1 MEHKRPFWPWLVPI
15 VSVVYTVW
23 VVLLALDKT
32 FGFAKAYEYFG
43 FDTWLYVGSGLFIAF
58 IVMMVLF
65 MPEGKKFDGEK
76 DEKDEEKKP
85 VTVEAM
91 EPVSEEGEL
100 PAAESG
106 ISFAEGAGVEDLGT
120 EMPESEVSAAG
131 GTGVEDVRTEIS
143 GEDVEP
149 AVKGVD
155 IEAMETVEP
164 LSEESEITADQEPI
178 PENYNIIPYPKEVS
192 GAIYSDT
199 FISLDEKN
207 VLNMRTFI
215 GRSCLLCDKQDECWE
230 KYKNIISHG
239 EFLSNAECLKVKK
252 HGENAC

>member
-15 VSVVYTVW
+15 ISVVYTVW

-58 IVMMVLF
+58 IVIMVLF
-65 MPEGKKFDGEK
+65 MPEGKKMDG
-76 DEKDEEKKP
+76 EKDEEKKP

-91 EPVSEEGEL
+91 EPVSEEGEI
-100 PAAESG
+100 PAAEPG
-106 ISFAEGAGVEDLGT
+106 ISFAEGADVEDMGT

-131 GTGVEDVRTEIS
+131 GTGVEDAGTEIS
-143 GEDVEP
+143 GEDVES

-155 IEAMETVEP
+155 IEVM
-164 LSEESEITADQEPI
+164 ESEITADQEHVPG
-178 PENYNIIPYPKEVS
+178 NYNIIPYPKEVS
-192 GAIYSDT
+192 GAIYADT
-199 FISLDEKN
+199 FISLNEKN

-230 KYKNIISHG
+230 KYKNTISHG
-239 EFLSNAECLKVKK
+239 EFLSSAECLKVKK